1 MGLRTELKAQS
12 ATIHPSVPPV
22 QLLPVH
28 RRRLVGK
35 STRILSNRLRR
46 RLRKARKASKRSSD
60 IARDSKA
67 GLLRL
72 SRLFPSAAADRKARK
87 EGRGLGRGL
96 GQHVKAFGQMAQRFR
111 RPDRIRE
118 FLCLHL
124 SSNAKSFPNMT
135 WRAETL
141 LELKQL
147 TI

>member
-72 SRLFPSAAADRKARK
+72 SRLSRLFPSAAADRKARK

-111 RPDRIRE
+111 RADRI
-118 FLCLHL
+118 
-124 SSNAKSFPNMT
+124 
-135 WRAETL
+135 
-141 LELKQL
+141 
-147 TI
+147 

>member
-72 SRLFPSAAADRKARK
+72 SRLSRLLFLVDLSNKGQLQGVELLLRRL
-87 EGRGLGRGL
+87 EGVTPLVHHSLGDMESLQTLGLNL
-96 GQHVKAFGQMAQRFR
+96 QV
-111 RPDRIRE
+111 
-118 FLCLHL
+118 
-124 SSNAKSFPNMT
+124 
-135 WRAETL
+135 
-141 LELKQL
+141 
-147 TI
+147 